1 MKGGHV
7 ASTDFFVLKQCLSEL
22 FSFNQHHLINLM
34 QKKSYS
40 ICSQVRWK
48 YLQITVFLATRKQSN
63 SFAIYYFWYF
73 YLFLLEFNHF
83 LSSSFIKKKERKKKW
98 KKGRKFHICKQFWL
112 PASWGCRIMHLES
125 IYCLQAHY
133 GEYFWNFTFKAI
145 HLYKDV

>member
-83 LSSSFIKKKERKKKW
+83 LSSSFIKKKRKKEKM
-98 KKGRKFHICKQFWL
+98 KKRQKISH
-112 PASWGCRIMHLES
+112 
-125 IYCLQAHY
+125 LQAILAACQLRLQDHAP
-133 GEYFWNFTFKAI
+133 GKHILPTSTLWRILLKL
-145 HLYKDV
+145 HL